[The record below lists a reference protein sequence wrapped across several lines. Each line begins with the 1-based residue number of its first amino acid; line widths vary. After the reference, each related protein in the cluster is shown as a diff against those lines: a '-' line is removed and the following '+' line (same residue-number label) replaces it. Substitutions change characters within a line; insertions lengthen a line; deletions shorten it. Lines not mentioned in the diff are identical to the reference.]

1 MPVYFIQSRSIQGGR
16 VTLSGE
22 LAHHLGSVLRAR
34 SGETVYLVDESRI
47 RYRALLEQITK
58 NKILGKIVQREE
70 SVLRPGPV
78 ITLAQAVLKGDK
90 MTWVIQKATELGVDS
105 ILPVVTERTI
115 ARPRDEREVRQR
127 DRWQKIAAEAAQ
139 QCGRLEYPNIEKTV
153 SFEELLKNPPEASL
167 KLLPWEGEQE
177 QSLKPVLTDFRVR
190 GHRSS
195 SARDSRDPRP
205 DSIVFLI
212 GPEGGFALHEIEKAR
227 AAGWLPVSLGPQ
239 ILRAETAGAA
249 LLAILRYELDSP
261 E

>member
-34 SGETVYLVDESRI
+34 SGETVDLVDESRI

-58 NKILGKIVQREE
+58 KKILGKILQREE
-70 SVLRPGPV
+70 PEWRPGPA
-78 ITLAQAVLKGDK
+78 IALAQAILKGDK

-139 QCGRLEYPNIEKTV
+139 QCGRLEYPTIEKQV

-167 KLLPWEGEQE
+167 KLLPWEGEHA
-177 QSLKPVLTDFRVR
+177 QSLKPVLAEFRVR
-190 GHRSS
+190 GHRPSS
-195 SARDSRDPRP
+195 IQDSRDPGS
-205 DSIVFLI
+205 DSIVFVI
-212 GPEGGFALHEIEKAR
+212 GPEGGFSIHEIEKAR
-227 AAGWLPVSLGPQ
+227 AAGWLSVSLGPR
-239 ILRAETAGAA
+239 ILRADTAGAA
-249 LLAILRYELDSP
+249 LLAILHYALDSP
-261 E
+261 V